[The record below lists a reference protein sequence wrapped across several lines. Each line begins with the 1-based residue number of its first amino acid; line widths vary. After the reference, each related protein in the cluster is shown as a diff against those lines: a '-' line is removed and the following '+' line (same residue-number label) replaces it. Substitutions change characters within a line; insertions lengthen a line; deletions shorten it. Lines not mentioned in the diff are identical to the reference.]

1 MITIETKVTIQA
13 TKKDVEP
20 LQNFLG
26 WLEEMDND
34 VVDACNEFFDCGLTL
49 DSIYTNLSGLL
60 NNIEIW

>member
-13 TKKDVEP
+13 TKKDIEP

-26 WLEEMDND
+26 WLEDMDND
-34 VVDACNEFFDCGLTL
+34 VADACNEFFENGLTL

-60 NNIEIW
+60 DNIEIW